1 MMYAVAM
8 NVSDARGMLAQATE
22 GLGVHNLVNGSQ
34 SHRNNGS
41 QSHRYNGSQSHRF
54 RIDFT
59 QCGLMATL

>member
-34 SHRNNGS
+34 SHR
-41 QSHRYNGSQSHRF
+41 YNGSQSHRF
-54 RIDFT
+54 RMDFT
-59 QCGLMATL
+59 HCGLMATL